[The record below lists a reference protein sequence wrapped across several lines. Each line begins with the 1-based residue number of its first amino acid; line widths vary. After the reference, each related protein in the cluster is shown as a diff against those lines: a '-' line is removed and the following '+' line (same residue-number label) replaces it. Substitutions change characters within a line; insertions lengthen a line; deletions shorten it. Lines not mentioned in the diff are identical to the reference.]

1 MNHYFVK
8 RFGSRSGF
16 SLVEMLIAIGVLM
29 IVSLG
34 VGWMFISSLRAS
46 RTIGD
51 QLDAQHD
58 SRRAIE
64 SIVNEVRRAEYSS
77 IGAYPIA
84 TAATNTLTVYSNVDA
99 DGYRERLRY
108 FLDGTVLKK
117 GVTKPSGSPLQ
128 YVSSSEA
135 VSELAQD
142 VVNAIVGAPVFL

>member
-117 GVTKPSGSPLQ
+117 GVTKTSVSPLQ
-128 YVSSSEA
+128 YVSS
-135 VSELAQD
+135 
-142 VVNAIVGAPVFL
+142 